1 MDPLTA
7 CQIKNQCR
15 VLLNRKNHDRVD
27 LFKDIRKEIWDLVR
41 DESVPTEEITAEM
54 VVNNLLSKYPS
65 APSLSQPAPA

>member
-15 VLLNRKNHDRVD
+15 VLLNRNNHDRVD
-27 LFKDIRKEIWDLVR
+27 LFKDIRKQIWDLVR

-54 VVNNLLSKYPS
+54 VVNNLLAKNP
-65 APSLSQPAPA
+65 APSLSPA

>member
-15 VLLNRKNHDRVD
+15 VLLNSNNHDRVD
-27 LFKDIRKEIWDLVR
+27 LFKDVRKEIWDLVR

-54 VVNNLLSKYPS
+54 VVNNLLSKNPS
-65 APSLSQPAPA
+65 APSAPDPA

>member
-15 VLLNRKNHDRVD
+15 VLLNSKNHDRVD
-27 LFKDIRKEIWDLVR
+27 LYKDIRKQIWDLVR

-54 VVNNLLSKYPS
+54 VVNNLLAEHP
-65 APSLSQPAPA
+65 APSLSPA